1 MKNCLLILFL
11 LFSISGI
18 AQLLPD
24 SLINRDSLL
33 LRNDSLSSPLP
44 VKDTISRDSLVKENL
59 RKQEFSTFLK
69 KLDTS
74 IYSNNTFYR
83 FNHPIKLVSTE
94 RRWNGKEGFFYSI
107 IALLLFFAFSKNAF
121 SRYLDDLFR
130 TFFRTTLKQRQ
141 TRDQLMNAPL
151 PSLFFNI
158 LYILSAALFITL
170 LFQHF
175 GLGNEHSFILLFS
188 YSIGGLLA
196 VYAIKFITLKLCGWV
211 LGISE
216 ATNTYIF
223 IVFTTNK
230 VIGIVLL
237 PFIVGMAFME
247 QQVYDIV
254 FTLSLCLLGVL
265 FVYRFYLSYISVQK
279 QASINFFHFL
289 LYLAA
294 FEIAPLL
301 LINKLLLVFFS

>member
-1 MKNCLLILFL
+1 MKNCLFILFL
-11 LFSISGI
+11 INSLCSI
-18 AQLLPD
+18 AQSLPD
-24 SLINRDSLL
+24 SLPQRDSSPVKI
-33 LRNDSLSSPLP
+33 DSLPTIFP
-44 VKDTISRDSLVKENL
+44 VKDSISQDSVLKEKL
-59 RKQEFSTFLK
+59 RQEEEESFTKKIDTAVFAHHPFFRFSK
-69 KLDTS
+69 
-74 IYSNNTFYR
+74 
-83 FNHPIKLVSTE
+83 PIKLVASE
-94 RRWNGKEGFFYSI
+94 RGWKGKEGFFYSI
-107 IALLLFFAFSKNAF
+107 VALLLFFAFSKNAF

-141 TRDQLMNAPL
+141 TRDQLMSAPL

-158 LYILSAALFITL
+158 LYTLSAALFITL

-175 GLGNEHSFILLFS
+175 GLGKKFSFIILFS

-196 VYAIKFITLKLCGWV
+196 IYAIKFITLKLCGW
-211 LGISE
+211 LLSISE

-247 QQVYDIV
+247 EQVYEIV
-254 FTLSLCLLGVL
+254 FTLSLCLLGIL

-279 QASINFFHFL
+279 QVSINFFHFL